1 MTLLDKARADMGAV
15 ERTISG
21 LPIVRDY
28 REKELR
34 READRRLRQRLAR
47 RLESSRRKLTSL
59 QRDLVT
65 AGQLRSLPEME
76 RAVGRIQLLID
87 RIKTAAS
94 GYAGFFDAEKVREEE
109 LQQIID
115 FDESIAQR
123 IPKINEHIDALN
135 QAVQTGE
142 GYDEALDALMN
153 TLNELH
159 DQFDQRQDAI
169 AAAIE

>member
-1 MTLLDKARADMGAV
+1 MTLLDKAKAGMGSI

-21 LPIVRDY
+21 LPVLRDY

-34 READRRLRQRLAR
+34 READRRLRQRIAR
-47 RLESSRRKLTSL
+47 RLESSRRKLTGL

-65 AGQLRSLPEME
+65 AGQLHTLPELE

-94 GYAGFFDAEKVREEE
+94 GYAGFFDAEKVREDE
-109 LQQIID
+109 LREIIN
-115 FDESIAQR
+115 FDEAISQR
-123 IPKINEHIDALN
+123 IPEINAHIDALN
-135 QAVQTGE
+135 QAIQTGE
-142 GYDEALDALMN
+142 GYDEALTTLMN

-159 DQFDQRQDAI
+159 EQFDQRQEAI
-169 AAAIE
+169 NAASE

>member
-1 MTLLDKARADMGAV
+1 MTLLEKAKASMGVV
-15 ERTISG
+15 ERAISG
-21 LPIVRDY
+21 LPGVRDY

-59 QRDLVT
+59 QRDLVS
-65 AGQLRSLPEME
+65 AGQLRALPEME

-135 QAVQTGE
+135 QAIQTGE

-159 DQFDQRQDAI
+159 EQFDQRQEAI
-169 AAAIE
+169 HAAAE